1 MKKSSV
7 GNNTMN
13 ASIQKILSAQ
23 TTRFTVSLRAHYP
36 NWAEYHRFQELL
48 DFLVG
53 FRDVIDEVALFSSS
67 THSPLPLAELES
79 RAGVM
84 AERIPAL
91 KALGLRVGINHLA
104 TIGHL
109 DENLENSLNEPWQ
122 RLVDRSGKVSQSN
135 YCASDP
141 KVQEYIRKSYASFTS
156 ADPDFI
162 WLDDDLRLESHS
174 GTVDFACFC
183 PFCLEEFGRTEG
195 VLRSREELLA
205 AFKTGADQIALRTRW
220 LARNRRY
227 ATRILDL
234 ARSEADKGNG
244 DIALGL
250 MTTNSSYSGYGFPEW
265 ARAMAGPRHLKVKF
279 RPGGGFYSDESP
291 LQLLAKLHAVGR
303 QNAFVPPEVTDIQ
316 YELESFP
323 YLPLNKSRTM
333 FQAELFGAAAVGC
346 TGAALNVLNITG
358 DPLDEFGFYFQS
370 VRESRTLFDQM
381 VDAFGQSP
389 CEGIWNA
396 FTPDHNAVLSPGQDW
411 PGPGKHSGDLRSV
424 NELWTLGLPP
434 AYTREGA
441 SVTLLLGD
449 SVLEWSKEDL
459 VAFLSGGVLL
469 DGPALQRL
477 EELGLAELAGWK
489 VAGTCE
495 ADISERFTGDPLNG
509 RFGGWHRDCRPSFW
523 PQTTWLIEPLLPNA
537 RALAEARNFT
547 PETLGHCAGVFE
559 NHLGGR
565 VAILGYYPWTMLGS
579 LAKTT
584 QMREL
589 THWLGRG
596 HLPALVESFHRM
608 AIWCRRD
615 ADGSPAFALINAS
628 QDPAEGAVLRI
639 RDSGDPL
646 CALQA
651 GGKVSSLRAEPLGN
665 GYQRVV
671 LPTMPPWNGMVVCS
685 ADDLAAPRQECE

>member
-122 RLVDRSGKVSQSN
+122 RLVDRSGKVSRSN

-141 KVQEYIRKSYASFTS
+141 KVQEYIRKSYSAFTS

-162 WLDDDLRLESHS
+162 WLDDDLRLES
-174 GTVDFACFC
+174 VDFACFC
-183 PFCLEEFGRTEG
+183 PFCLEEFARTEG

-205 AFKTGADQIALRTRW
+205 AFKTGADETTLRTRW
-220 LARNRRY
+220 LAHNRRY
-227 ATRILDL
+227 VTRILDL

-244 DIALGL
+244 DITLGL
-250 MTTNSSYSGYGFPEW
+250 MTTNSSYSGYGFPDW
-265 ARAMAGPRHLKVKF
+265 ARAMAGPRHLKAKF

-303 QNAFVPPEVTDIQ
+303 QNAFVPTEVTDIQ
-316 YELESFP
+316 YEVENFP
-323 YLPLNKSRTM
+323 YHPLNKSRTI
-333 FQAELFGAAAVGC
+333 FEAELFGAAAVGC
-346 TGAALNVLNITG
+346 TGTLLNVLNIAG
-358 DPLDEFGFYFQS
+358 DPFDESLPYFQS
-370 VRESRTLFDQM
+370 VRESRTLLDRM
-381 VDAFGQSP
+381 VVAFGRSP

-396 FTPDHNAVLSPGQDW
+396 FTPDRNAVLCPGRDW
-411 PGPGKHSGDLRSV
+411 PGPGKHSGDLRAV

-434 AYTREGA
+434 AYTRDA
-441 SVTLLLGD
+441 AFVTLLTGD
-449 SVLEWSKEDL
+449 SVLEWTKEDL

-565 VAILGYYPWTMLGS
+565 VAIHGYYPWTMLGS

-615 ADGSPAFALINAS
+615 ANGSPAFALINAS
-628 QDPAEGAVLRI
+628 QDPAQAAALRV
-639 RDSGDPL
+639 S
-646 CALQA
+646 A
-651 GGKVSSLRAEPLGN
+651 GGGKFHSMDLKGNSALLHTEHLGHGQQKVF
-665 GYQRVV
+665 
-671 LPTMPPWNGMVVCS
+671 LPTIPPWEGLVVRS
-685 ADDLAAPRQECE
+685 SNALAGPWQ